1 MERTLNFTFW
11 SVLIIKHPEI
21 ARKGDLPELLAMSGL
36 GAAYRFVFETVKVG
50 VFC

>member
-11 SVLIIKHPEI
+11 SVFILKPPEL
-21 ARKGDLPELLAMSGL
+21 ARKEDLPELLAMSGL

-50 VFC
+50 IY